1 MITVMNIYILVK
13 VSINVFGEVATTT
26 ARQAD
31 RNDKQW
37 NISKISNTQVD
48 NVNDLDV
55 IIPMHDLI
63 EYSSNYSKTS
73 ESL

>member
-13 VSINVFGEVATTT
+13 VSINIFGEVATAT

>member
-48 NVNDLDV
+48 SMNDLDV

>member
-48 NVNDLDV
+48 SVNDLDV

>member
-13 VSINVFGEVATTT
+13 VSINVFGEVATAT

>member
-13 VSINVFGEVATTT
+13 VSINVFGEVATAT

-31 RNDKQW
+31 RIDKQW

-48 NVNDLDV
+48 SMNDLDV

>member
-13 VSINVFGEVATTT
+13 VSINVFGEVATAT

-48 NVNDLDV
+48 SVNDLDV